1 MRRVVFNRKGGVGKS
16 SITVNLAAIS
26 AHQGKRTLIV
36 DLDVQSNASQ
46 YILGEAYTP
55 EIKGS
60 AAFFE
65 QFLSFRILNE
75 LPKTFVTETPF
86 ENLDVMAATPL
97 LAELH
102 NRLESKHKIFKLR
115 DALRTL
121 EKDYDAIFIDTP
133 PALNFYT
140 LSALIAANRCLIPFD
155 CDQFARQALY
165 ELTENVAEIQSDHN
179 STLKIEGIVANQF
192 QPGAKLPSRILGE
205 LEEEGL
211 PVLRTRLGASVKMR
225 ESHEAF
231 KPLIH
236 SHPKHK
242 LTQSFRDLYEELAK
256 IR

>member
-26 AHQGKRTLIV
+26 AEKGLKTLIV
-36 DLDVQSNASQ
+36 DLDVQANASQ
-46 YILGEAYTP
+46 YALGDLYKTD
-55 EIKGS
+55 ITGS

-65 QFLSFRILNE
+65 QFLSFRLLNE
-75 LPKTFVTETPF
+75 LPKAFVTETPF
-86 ENLDVMAATPL
+86 ENLHVMAASPL

-121 EKDYDAIFIDTP
+121 EKDYQAIYIDTP

-165 ELTENVAEIQSDHN
+165 ELTDNVAEIKSDHN
-179 STLKIEGIVANQF
+179 ATLKIEGIVANQF
-192 QPGAKLPSRILGE
+192 QPGAKLPARILDE
-205 LEEEGL
+205 LLQEGL
-211 PVLRTRLGASVKMR
+211 PVLKTRLGASVKMR

-242 LTQSFRDLYEELAK
+242 LTMSFRDLYNELER
-256 IR
+256 I